1 MFLPEQGEESAQG
14 VVHMEWDFDELD
26 METQVL
32 RGYEEEDESM
42 DEAEKGFVRGYLGMG
57 EI

>member
-32 RGYEEEDESM
+32 RGYEEVAGQGKFQTS
-42 DEAEKGFVRGYLGMG
+42 AEGKAVD
-57 EI
+57 